1 MPTYVVRPGLRHGA
15 AGQYGPGDKVELSVG
30 EASGF
35 LDKLELVTA
44 DDGLST
50 IDDGDIDSDLV
61 LTPDNPWRGLDA
73 KVVTLLE
80 AGEVTPAMVATLSD
94 EELLSVEGI
103 GAASLKKI
111 RSAFGGDA
119 GCCDRGDR

>member
-1 MPTYVVRPGLRHGA
+1 MPTYVVRPGMRHGA

-30 EASGF
+30 EAAGF
-35 LDKLELVTA
+35 LDKLELA

-61 LTPDNPWRGLDA
+61 LTPDNTWRGLDA

-80 AGEVTPAMVATLSD
+80 AGAVTPAMVATLSD
-94 EELLSVEGI
+94 DELLSVEGI

-119 GCCDRGDR
+119 G